1 MSEKITE
8 EQDNHERVYKLLID
22 ERVVCSA
29 RTLPYSILLRI
40 ETVKEEKGKGYGKKL
55 LKHIEELA
63 GKNRAIT
70 MKTSDI
76 DKCDYET
83 VCFFKSMGY
92 RFKSDEQD
100 QQFIEAIK
108 KL

>member
-1 MSEKITE
+1 MSEQITE
-8 EQDNHERVYKLLID
+8 KPDNHERVYKLLID
-22 ERVVCSA
+22 EKVVCSA
-29 RTLPYSILLRI
+29 RTLPYSILLKI
-40 ETVKEEKGKGYGKKL
+40 ETVKEEEGKGYGKKL

-63 GKNRAIT
+63 RKNDAPT

-92 RFKSDEQD
+92 RFKPDEQNEH
-100 QQFIEAIK
+100 FIEATK